1 MTDGTLRVNYLVV
14 VVVVA
19 LSVQL
24 VTSRALPT
32 QMSPYVVQTQY
43 GRLRGVLVA
52 LPGSLAAAGGRAAQP
67 RAKTVVVEAFFGLQ
81 YASLLGGELRF
92 MPPTSSMEKLF
103 VRYRTLIGSHG
114 ADELD
119 GEVGRRAGGAQLPPG
134 LSAARSRRQPAAARR
149 ADRASR
155 PRQAPAAVPRQT
167 ERGVSQPQR
176 LRTLARSATTCQDT
190 GLCSRTSAPRTHAA
204 LDYLLSFAHP
214 GYG

>member
-32 QMSPYVVQTQY
+32 QMSPYVVQTQN

-92 MPPTSSMEKLF
+92 MPPTSSMEKWDG
-103 VRYRTLIGSHG
+103 VRVALNF
-114 ADELD
+114 
-119 GEVGRRAGGAQLPPG
+119 
-134 LSAARSRRQPAAARR
+134 
-149 ADRASR
+149 R
-155 PRQAPAAVPRQT
+155 PVCPQRVPDVNRLQRDVPT
-167 ERGVSQPQR
+167 ERVDHVKRLLPFLDKQSEECLNLNVYVPSRGQPQR
-176 LRTLARSATTCQDT
+176 ARTLAYAPEHPLPGHMPPSITCCH
-190 GLCSRTSAPRTHAA
+190 LPIPVMVNRA
-204 LDYLLSFAHP
+204 LALA
-214 GYG
+214 